1 MHRILAILLMLLVP
15 LQFAWAAAESVDG
28 HWGEDVVALGFHVHD
43 TDHDHQHE
51 SDPDSDHDG
60 LFGLNQIPDHGDHG
74 EDGHHDGGHYHPL
87 FSTLII
93 NPDLNLGDPPPGVRP
108 VWPPAAFTSHI
119 PPLFDWP
126 PSVLL

>member
-51 SDPDSDHDG
+51 SKLCHQPFCCVKD
-60 LFGLNQIPDHGDHG
+60 
-74 EDGHHDGGHYHPL
+74 
-87 FSTLII
+87 
-93 NPDLNLGDPPPGVRP
+93 
-108 VWPPAAFTSHI
+108 
-119 PPLFDWP
+119 
-126 PSVLL
+126 